1 MKSLNLNYLRGLY
14 GFLLDK
20 SDEDLEDFDVN
31 LPANRKILLEEMK
44 RSFSRFGPIAKRNV
58 IDGLRFLMINFADD
72 LLWRNAIPHDL
83 LINQVAAREAYLK
96 EVWDVLMKC
105 NLPSMD
111 FEDLVLIDEIGPSGL
126 DFSR

>member
-20 SDEDLEDFDVN
+20 SDEDLEGFDIN

-44 RSFSRFGPIAKRNV
+44 RSFSIFGPIAKRNV
-58 IDGLRFLMINFADD
+58 IDGLRFLIINFADD
-72 LLWRNAIPHDL
+72 LLWRNAVPHDL
-83 LINQVAAREAYLK
+83 PINQVIAREVYLK
-96 EVWDVLMKC
+96 EVWDVLTDSD
-105 NLPSMD
+105 LPSMD
-111 FEDLVLIDEIGPSGL
+111 FEDFVLIDEVGPAGL